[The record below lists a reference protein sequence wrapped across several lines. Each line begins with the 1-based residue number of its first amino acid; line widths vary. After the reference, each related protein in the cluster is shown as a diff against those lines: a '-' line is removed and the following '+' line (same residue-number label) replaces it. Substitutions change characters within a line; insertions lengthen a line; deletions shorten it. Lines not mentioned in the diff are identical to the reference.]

1 MVFAVLLLAAGG
13 LPQSLA
19 SLPLERTIPLDGP
32 TYHVQGLAVR
42 GGKLWVTS
50 VDRRN
55 QRGYL
60 SEFDEATGRL
70 LRSVQVQS
78 GSKYHPGGV
87 AIDGE
92 TIWVPVAEYK
102 RDGTSTI
109 QQRSLATLSVVREFD
124 VADHIGCV
132 AATPAG
138 LIGGNWGAQTIYQWT
153 RDGLQTDSRPN
164 PAPLAVQDWKFDSG
178 SLVASGLSKSG
189 GEIRWLDPESLA
201 TQRKLGAGVTDRNV
215 AYTHEGMEIAGG
227 KLYLL
232 PEDEPSRVFVFALAA
247 QQRSGGSTHALQ
259 EGSLNKPE
267 RLEWFRDLG
276 FGMFIHWG
284 VDVSLGSVIS
294 HSLVGASADY
304 QKRYFE
310 VLPRYFNPDKYDARK
325 WAALAK
331 LAGMRYAVFTTKHHS
346 GFAMWDTRT
355 TPFSVMN
362 TPYGKDI
369 VRAFTEAFRAEG
381 IAIGF
386 YISPDDFWWFHQNG
400 YEIKRPPAPM
410 TTTRE
415 IPAMREY
422 DVRQVRELFT
432 NYGKV
437 DVFFIDGPPDGL
449 REEAWKI
456 QPDVIVTRGAIETPE
471 QHVPGIPMDT
481 AWEANL
487 TVGDAWQHKPA
498 DQPKSSAVL
507 IQTLVEVRAK
517 GGNFLLNVG
526 PRPDGELSQAEEA
539 RLRDIA
545 LWNFVNH
552 ESLEAV
558 RPWVITNE
566 QNIWFTRKK
575 NEPTVYAFVTRSPWK
590 LGEKRTITLKS
601 VRATAQTQI
610 EILGQSGEILEYRP
624 DVKPKTTFTQDQ
636 DGLHITAMTAQRMY
650 DDRRWDKPVVLRI
663 THAEA
668 ALKPPRVV
676 TLDRNGRAVRGEL
689 LSMGDAS
696 QVETGFEYRP
706 RKGLTDLYE
715 KTEPWRSLPLTPR
728 TTTGVFTAEL
738 PEGDWEFRA
747 VVKHPLLTL
756 YGAEK

>member
-1 MVFAVLLLAAGG
+1 MFLVALVLASGLA
-13 LPQSLA
+13 PESLS
-19 SLPLERTIPLDGP
+19 SLPLERTITLQGS

-42 GGKLWVTS
+42 NGKIWVTS
-50 VDRRN
+50 VDQERK
-55 QRGYL
+55 RGL
-60 SEFDEATGRL
+60 LTEFDESGKL
-70 LRSVQVQS
+70 LRSVEVQD
-78 GSKYHPGGV
+78 GERYHPGGI
-87 AIDGE
+87 ALDGD
-92 TIWVPVAEYK
+92 TIWLPVAEYK
-102 RDGTSTI
+102 RDGTSI
-109 QQRSLATLSVVREFD
+109 IEQRSLATLD
-124 VADHIGCV
+124 VIRRFNVPDHIGCIAV
-132 AATPAG
+132 SPEEIA
-138 LIGGNWGAQTIYQWT
+138 GGNWDARTLYRWT
-153 RDGLQTDSRPN
+153 RDGRQVAAKPN
-164 PAPLAVQDWKFDSG
+164 PTGLRVQDWKFDAG
-178 SLVASGLSKSG
+178 ALVASGLTSTG
-189 GEIRWLDPESLA
+189 GEVRWLDPQSFA
-201 TQRKLGAGVTDRNV
+201 TRRTISAGLTDRRV
-215 AYTHEGMEIAGG
+215 AYTHEGMEIASGR
-227 KLYLL
+227 LYLL
-232 PEDEPSRVFVFALAA
+232 PEDAPSRVFVFALAP
-247 QQRSGGSTHALQ
+247 QRSGNSSHSLQ

-284 VDVSLGSVIS
+284 VDVNLGSVIS

-304 QKRYFE
+304 QQRYFDI
-310 VLPRYFNPDKYDARK
+310 LPKYFNPDKYDARK

-331 LAGMRYAVFTTKHHS
+331 LAGVRYAVFTTKHHS
-346 GFAMWDTRT
+346 GFAMWDTKT

-362 TPYGKDI
+362 SPYGKDI
-369 VRAFTEAFRAEG
+369 VRAFVDAFRAQD

-415 IPAMREY
+415 IPAMKEY
-422 DVRQVRELFT
+422 DIKQVRELFS
-432 NYGKV
+432 NYGKI

-449 REEAWKI
+449 REEAWRL
-456 QPDVIVTRGAIETPE
+456 QPEVVVTRGAIETPE

-498 DQPKSSAVL
+498 DNPKSSAEL

-517 GGNFLLNVG
+517 GGNLLLNVG

-552 ESLEAV
+552 ESLDSV

-590 LGEKRTITLKS
+590 LGERRTLTLKS
-601 VRATAQTQI
+601 VRATAKTQI
-610 EILGQSGEILEYRP
+610 EIVGQSGEILEYRP
-624 DVKPKTTFTQDQ
+624 DIKPKTTFTQDK

-663 THAEA
+663 TNAEA
-668 ALKPPRVV
+668 ALKPPQVV
-676 TLDRNGRAVRGEL
+676 TLDRSGRTVRGEL

-696 QVETGFEYRP
+696 QLETGFEYRP

-715 KTEPWRSLPLTPR
+715 RTEPWRALPLSPR
-728 TTTGVFTAEL
+728 SSPGVFSGEL
-738 PEGDWEFRA
+738 PEGDWEYRA